1 MRGFVL
7 DPLAEAAA
15 IVDSADLKIKR
26 LLVRNEPFRVRNAY
40 FFAFI
45 FSCSSKEHVKLE
57 GKTIKF
63 RNLPTFLFSKIGQK
77 SVKYLLS
84 VQLEGLRISVP
95 QVFDTLFSIF
105 MVKLN

>member
-40 FFAFI
+40 FFAFM

-63 RNLPTFLFSKIGQK
+63 RNLPTFLFSKIGRK

-84 VQLEGLRISVP
+84 GKLESLRISVP